1 MNRDEVKAAILK
13 VAGNPESGIIA
24 ELADAFADEICKT
37 NAPTETKK
45 FNPVQ
50 ETRITEVKET
60 R

>member
-13 VAGNPESGIIA
+13 VAGNPEAGIIA

-37 NAPTETKK
+37 YAPTETKK

>member
-13 VAGNPESGIIA
+13 VAGNPEAGIIA
-24 ELADAFADEICKT
+24 ELADEFADEICKT
-37 NAPTETKK
+37 NTPTETKK